1 MKWRL
6 SFFSLEGSGSGLPGA
21 LPLTERER
29 EREREIMDR
38 NPILLFNKCGLY

>member
-29 EREREIMDR
+29 ERERERDNGQEPNFI
-38 NPILLFNKCGLY
+38 I